1 LKVIKDVRKAL
12 VIFRKRDGKS
22 RADAFLRFQS
32 QTDDDRVGKFLGFSS
47 ERLDH
52 QIAESVGVNVSHF
65 GEIITA
71 SQEAGFG
78 NALKILKIIIGYQ
91 YPINQIFF

>member
-32 QTDDDRVGKFLGFSS
+32 QTVDDRVGKLLGFSS

-71 SQEAGFG
+71 SQVAGFG

-91 YPINQIFF
+91 YPINQIFC